1 MLKLSF
7 WWCIYHVKGTI
18 TVPKTAGVGQP
29 ANSNGMEVVFKTF
42 DQYRDCI
49 SETNNTQIDNTK
61 DIDAVM
67 SMYNLI
73 EYGHK

>member
-1 MLKLSF
+1 M
-7 WWCIYHVKGTI
+7 
-18 TVPKTAGVGQP
+18 GQP
-29 ANSNGMEVVFKTF
+29 ANSNGMEVVFKIF